1 MPSGPPPPPA
11 AVCLWIVGIKCP
23 ENGGESLPSSADDGY
38 VYVNKSNRKTAALRL
53 FDSRQHEHRKELDS
67 SERLL
72 QSKDGLKLL
81 KGPAL
86 LSCLRHTCAETSNMG
101 TTGFLGLFG
110 FFPVTSVTS

>member
-11 AVCLWIVGIKCP
+11 AVCLWIVEIKCP
-23 ENGGESLPSSADDGY
+23 ENGGESLPSSADNGY
-38 VYVNKSNRKTAALRL
+38 VYVNKSNRKTAALRS

-72 QSKDGLKLL
+72 HSKDGLKLL

-86 LSCLRHTCAETSNMG
+86 LSCLRHTCAETSITG
-101 TTGFLGLFG
+101 PTGFWV
-110 FFPVTSVTS
+110 FFPATSVTS